1 MPKNDK
7 REVLECEVIT
17 SNSNGLKVVGAV
29 GVVVVGASNAFAL
42 AATDFD
48 VTTATADM
56 GLAAI
61 AVITLS
67 VLALGYAFVKKVL

>member
-1 MPKNDK
+1 MLKDDK
-7 REVLECEVIT
+7 REVLEGEVIT

-29 GVVVVGASNAFAL
+29 GAVVIGASNAFAL

-48 VTTATADM
+48 TATAVADM
-56 GLAAI
+56 GLAAV

-67 VLALGYAFVKKVL
+67 VLALGYAFVRKVL

>member
-1 MPKNDK
+1 MPNDK
-7 REVLECEVIT
+7 KEVLEGEVITT
-17 SNSNGLKVVGAV
+17 SNSNGLKVVG
-29 GVVVVGASNAFAL
+29 GVVAVVVGASNAFAL

-48 VTTATADM
+48 VTTASADM
-56 GLAAI
+56 GLAAV